1 MCATLVY
8 VPTYGTAA
16 SAWPEIGRV
25 STLHACKCT
34 LFENKNEWQKTE
46 QVKTTLSRASRNL
59 LDVKTRNETKVTH
72 MD

>member
-8 VPTYGTAA
+8 VPTYGPAA

-34 LFENKNEWQKTE
+34 LFESENELQNNK
-46 QVKTTLSRASRNL
+46 QVTITLSRASRNF
-59 LDVKTRNETKVTH
+59 LDIKTRNETKVTH